1 MMQVCQKC
9 YTVNWGGN
17 ERCQQCGTDL
27 GILANLEWHTNQAT
41 VKRLQE
47 QMEAARRFKEIE
59 GEASNRRMADLTAIE
74 VERQAELRRRM
85 KKQREQERKMLLI
98 TFGAVALFLVVVVLY
113 TLLKAL
119 V

>member
-1 MMQVCQKC
+1 
-9 YTVNWGGN
+9 
-17 ERCQQCGTDL
+17 
-27 GILANLEWHTNQAT
+27 
-41 VKRLQE
+41 
-47 QMEAARRFKEIE
+47 MEAARRFKEIE

-74 VERQAELRRRM
+74 AERQAELRRRM

-98 TFGAVALFLVVVVLY
+98 TFGAVALFLLVVVLY